1 MISKKVDR
9 IRSLKPR
16 ARPRTLDLFSG
27 CGGLSLGFK
36 LAGSE
41 ILGGVEIDPKAARTH
56 AMNFHGSGSALEFH
70 AQARDITSIRDPRAL
85 VEAFYREC
93 RPEQAV
99 DIIIGGPPCQAF
111 ARVGRAKLRE
121 IMSERK
127 ARAADASRRFYS
139 VTTPV
144 DAACRTTS
152 DVGLGRAP
160 LLRYFGGGPSNH
172 KSNHTVPH
180 LSHVSNSI
188 SQISTFSRTQHR

>member
-152 DVGLGRAP
+152 DVGLGRAALRRSVFD
-160 LLRYFGGGPSNH
+160 LLTSLVT
-172 KSNHTVPH
+172 SLVLSH
-180 LSHVSNSI
+180 LSHVSNRIRKI
-188 SQISTFSRTQHR
+188 SSFS